1 MPVVK
6 IKNSLHLYGRVTH
19 LWAIARHLR
28 GLHAPPRGGSE
39 HLRAAMEWLCRAQD
53 VTGCGGVSGCYSF
66 SNKGGWMDPYPE
78 TTGYI
83 IPTFIDY
90 AAFSGEEEYIERA
103 VSMGEWEMSIQL
115 PGGGVNEG
123 MGVGDVPSVFVS
135 GQVILGWAALY
146 LRTKREDFLAA
157 AVRAADWLVSVQDE
171 DGKWSRYTYN
181 RIPHTYYT
189 RVAWALLEI
198 FRLTHEEKYRRAAIA
213 NIQWALRNAN
223 EVGWFSRAGFTQDE
237 TPLTHTIAYTL
248 RGLLESA
255 PALPDEL
262 KEKAHRVVGTAAG
275 HILLRF
281 ELGKRDPRAMPPLLP
296 ATLDERW
303 RSKDRFSCLTGD
315 AQVSIIWLKLYRDGV
330 GGIGGSAGGGAP
342 GIADGGARGRVG
354 GDAGADARG
363 DAGTGTGGNYRGDA
377 RFLNGALKML
387 DLVMATQIL
396 DSPNPGIRGGI
407 AGSYPI
413 WGRYIRYGYP
423 NWAAKFFA
431 DALMLLEN
439 VMAKLEADEC

>member
-1 MPVVK
+1 MPIAK
-6 IKNSLHLYGRVTH
+6 IKNSLHLYGNVTH
-19 LWAIARHLR
+19 LQAIARNLR
-28 GLHAPPRGGSE
+28 GLRMPTHAVSE
-39 HLRAAMEWLCRAQD
+39 HLEAAMEWLCRAQD

-66 SNKGGWMDPYPE
+66 SYKGGWMDPYPE

-83 IPTFIDY
+83 IPTFLDY
-90 AAFSGEEEYIERA
+90 AAFSGREKYMERA
-103 VSMGEWEMSIQL
+103 VNMGEWEMSIQL

-123 MGVGDVPSVFVS
+123 MGVNDVPSVFVS
-135 GQVILGWAALY
+135 GQVILGWVALY
-146 LRTKREDFLAA
+146 LKTKREDFLSA

-189 RVAWALLEI
+189 RVAWALLEM
-198 FRLTHEEKYRRAAIA
+198 FRLTDEERYRKAAIA
-213 NIQWALRNAN
+213 NINWVLDQAN
-223 EVGWFSRAGFTQDE
+223 EAGWFAQAGFTPEE
-237 TPLTHTIAYTL
+237 TPLTHTITYTL

-255 PALPDEL
+255 PALPSEL
-262 KEKAHRVVGTAAG
+262 KGNVQRVVGTAAEQ
-275 HILLRF
+275 ILLRF

-296 ATLDERW
+296 GTMDERW

-315 AQVSIIWLKLYRDGV
+315 AQISIVWLKLYRNGEVGV
-330 GGIGGSAGGGAP
+330 SGDV
-342 GIADGGARGRVG
+342 DGGAREIG
-354 GDAGADARG
+354 GGNAGDDVRDDVGADISS
-363 DAGTGTGGNYRGDA
+363 GTRGDA

-396 DSPNPGIRGGI
+396 DSPNLGIRGGI
-407 AGSYPI
+407 AGSYPL

-439 VMAKLEADEC
+439 AMAELEAGEC

>member
-1 MPVVK
+1 MPVAK
-6 IKNSLHLYGRVTH
+6 ITNSFHLYGNTTH
-19 LWAIARHLR
+19 LRALARNLR
-28 GLHAPPRGGSE
+28 GLHTPPRAGSE
-39 HLRAAMEWLCRAQD
+39 HLEAVMEWLCRAQD

-66 SNKGGWMDPYPE
+66 SYKGGWMDPYPE

-83 IPTFIDY
+83 IPTFLDY
-90 AAFSGEEEYIERA
+90 AAFSGKEEYVDRA
-103 VSMGEWEMSIQL
+103 VKMGEWEMSIQL
-115 PGGGVNEG
+115 PCGGVNEG
-123 MGVGDVPSVFVS
+123 MGVKDVPSVFVS
-135 GQVILGWAALY
+135 GQVILGWVALY
-146 LRTKREDFLAA
+146 LRTRREDFLAA
-157 AVRAADWLVSVQDE
+157 AVRATDWLMSVQDE

-198 FRLTHEEKYRRAAIA
+198 FRLTEEEKYRRAAIA
-213 NIQWALRNAN
+213 NVRWALGQAN
-223 EVGWFSRAGFTQDE
+223 EVGWFAQTGFTPED

-255 PALPDEL
+255 PALPVEL
-262 KEKAHRVVGTAAG
+262 KDEVHRVVGTAAEQ
-275 HILLRF
+275 ILLRF
-281 ELGKRDPRAMPPLLP
+281 ELAKRDPRAMPPLLP
-296 ATLDERW
+296 GTLDERW

-315 AQVSIIWLKLYRDGV
+315 AQISIIWLKLYRDGGGDV
-330 GGIGGSAGGGAP
+330 RGGAGGGIGG
-342 GIADGGARGRVG
+342 DARRALG
-354 GDAGADARG
+354 GDARWNAHG
-363 DAGTGTGGNYRGDA
+363 DARGDA

-407 AGSYPI
+407 AGSYPL

-431 DALMLLEN
+431 DALMLLES
-439 VMAKLEADEC
+439 VMAKLEAGEC